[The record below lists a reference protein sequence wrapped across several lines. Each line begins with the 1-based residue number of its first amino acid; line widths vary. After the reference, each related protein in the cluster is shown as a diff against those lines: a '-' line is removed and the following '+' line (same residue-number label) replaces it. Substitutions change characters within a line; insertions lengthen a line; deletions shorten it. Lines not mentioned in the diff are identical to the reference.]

1 MMKKHAMA
9 WLLPCLMML
18 VPYADAAESDEIKAL
33 KAQINILMQKVE
45 ALEAGQQ
52 QLQAEKAGST
62 ASTASA
68 STHPA
73 TTTPNSPASTSTPH
87 ATSAAT
93 VVVTALPAQKTAQAA
108 ATGENTGNPSI
119 SVIGTFAG
127 SAMRGGNAVHQRNFL
142 PMSEGEFVFGAEVD
156 AHTRLDVTV
165 TAANGAMAAEEAYIS
180 SRLPEGFHLRAG
192 RKFIPLGRA
201 NETHPHALIYADTP
215 NGLTNLFG
223 QDKFIGEGVFLDH
236 PLYLGESAHNLM
248 LGFFQNANPV
258 AFDPAANN
266 RFSGMGRWTGMWDLN
281 DTTTLEIGSTYI
293 NGRNGIAANSRTD
306 ILGGHLA
313 VKNLGFDH
321 SGWSLQGEWNRSRIG
336 NVPGLARTITDGAY
350 LLGEYDFNRNWQS
363 FARADF
369 SRMTGL
375 KSESAYT
382 GGLVWKVSEFQSLTL
397 QYKHTR
403 NALIESATRLGLA
416 TGDSADEA
424 LFRWVVA
431 IGPHG
436 AHKY

>member
-1 MMKKHAMA
+1 MKKHALA
-9 WLLPCLMML
+9 WLLPCLIIL
-18 VPYADAAESDEIKAL
+18 VPYYAEAAGADEIQAL
-33 KAQINILMQKVE
+33 KDQINILIQKVE
-45 ALEAGQQ
+45 ALEARQQ
-52 QLQAEKAGST
+52 QIQAAGESKADNPASVGVST
-62 ASTASA
+62 APLSVASV
-68 STHPA
+68 
-73 TTTPNSPASTSTPH
+73 TPSQ
-87 ATSAAT
+87 SA
-93 VVVTALPAQKTAQAA
+93 TAQ
-108 ATGENTGNPSI
+108 ATGENSGNPAI

-165 TAANGAMAAEEAYIS
+165 TAANGAMAAEEAYVT

-223 QDKFIGEGVFLDH
+223 PDKFIGEGVFLDH
-236 PLYLGESAHNLM
+236 PLYIGESAHNLL
-248 LGFFQNANPV
+248 LGFFQNANQV
-258 AFDPAANN
+258 AFDPTATN

-281 DTTTLEIGSTYI
+281 DTATLELGSTYI
-293 NGRNGIAANSRTD
+293 NGNNGIAVNSRTD
-306 ILGGHLA
+306 ILGAHLA
-313 VKNLGFDH
+313 LKNLEFDH
-321 SGWSLQGEWNRSRIG
+321 SGWSIEGEWNRSCIG
-336 NVPGLARTITDGAY
+336 TSPGLARTITDGAY

-369 SRMTGL
+369 SRMTGHQ
-375 KSESAYT
+375 SETAYT
-382 GGLVWKVSEFQSLTL
+382 GGLAWKVSEFQRLTV

-403 NALIESATRLGLA
+403 NALTESAARLGLA
-416 TGDSADEA
+416 AGDSADEA